1 MEVPSSKD
9 ITQLLQAWST
19 GDESA
24 LKDLVPLV
32 QAELR
37 RLAKHYLA
45 KEQPGHV
52 LQTTALVNEVYMR
65 LIDWKNVSWKS
76 RAYFFGASARLMRNI
91 MVDYARQRPHL
102 DGGREARQV
111 SLDEELTV
119 SRDRSA
125 ELVQI
130 DDALK
135 TLEDLDSRKSRVVE
149 LRFFGGLSVKETAE
163 ILKVSPITV
172 KREWRKAKAWLQRE
186 LSKQE
191 CHEARTL
198 AAN

>member
-1 MEVPSSKD
+1 MEAPSSKE
-9 ITQLLQAWST
+9 ITQLLHAWSS

-37 RLAKHYLA
+37 RLAKHYMA
-45 KEQPGHV
+45 RENPGHV
-52 LQTTALVNEVYMR
+52 LQTTALVNEAYMR

-76 RAYFFGASARLMRNI
+76 RAYFFGASAHLMRNI
-91 MVDYARQRPHL
+91 MVDYARRRPHL
-102 DGGREARQV
+102 DGGRQARQV
-111 SLDEELTV
+111 SLDEELLV
-119 SRDRSA
+119 SQDRSG
-125 ELVQI
+125 ELVNI

-135 TLEDLDSRKSRVVE
+135 TLEGLDSRKSRVVE
-149 LRFFGGLSVKETAE
+149 LRFFGGLSVKEAAE
-163 ILKVSPITV
+163 VLKVSPITV

-191 CHEARTL
+191 CHEA
-198 AAN
+198 

>member
-1 MEVPSSKD
+1 MNAPSSKD
-9 ITQLLQAWST
+9 ITHLLQAWSS

-24 LKDLVPLV
+24 LKDLAPLV

-37 RLAKHYLA
+37 RLAKHYMA
-45 KEQPGHV
+45 REKPGHV
-52 LQTTALVNEVYMR
+52 LQTTALVNEAYMR

-91 MVDYARQRPHL
+91 MVDYARRRPHL
-102 DGGREARQV
+102 EGGRKVQQV
-111 SLDEELTV
+111 SLDEELVV
-119 SRDRSA
+119 SQDRST
-125 ELVQI
+125 ELVNI

-135 TLEDLDSRKSRVVE
+135 TLEALDSRKSRVVE
-149 LRFFGGLSVKETAE
+149 LRFFGGLSVKEAAE
-163 ILKVSPITV
+163 VMKVSPITV

-191 CHEARTL
+191 CHEA
-198 AAN
+198 

>member
-1 MEVPSSKD
+1 MEAPSLKD
-9 ITQLLQAWST
+9 ITQLLQAWSK

-32 QAELR
+32 EAELR
-37 RLAKHYLA
+37 RLARHYLA

-76 RAYFFGASARLMRNI
+76 RAYFFGASAHLMRNI

-102 DGGREARQV
+102 DGGRGARQV

-125 ELVQI
+125 ELVNI

-135 TLEDLDSRKSRVVE
+135 TLEAFDSRKSRVVE

-163 ILKVSPITV
+163 ILQVSPITV

-186 LSKQE
+186 LSTQE
-191 CHEARTL
+191 CHEA
-198 AAN
+198 